1 VLLKT
6 VNTKRLFFNELS
18 IYRKNDSE
26 RANKDF
32 IITET
37 SRVHKSI
44 ETRRCKAFDQ
54 SSRMQ
59 NIRMRLERILFA
71 LTSKEV

>member
-1 VLLKT
+1 MLIET
-6 VNTKRLFFNELS
+6 VSTERLSLNELF
-18 IYRKNDSE
+18 IYRKDDSE

-37 SRVHKSI
+37 SKVHQST
-44 ETRRCKAFDQ
+44 ETRRCRIFDQ
-54 SSRMQ
+54 SSQ
-59 NIRMRLERILFA
+59 MRLKKILFA